1 MNTKR
6 NKKKKKKKEVRIK
19 NKLNFTSFLFT
30 NMEKVIIFFKYNIFL
45 SMLYS
50 GESAWFNISF
60 KVLYDQGLLSYRQL

>member
-6 NKKKKKKKEVRIK
+6 NNNNKKKEVRIQ

-60 KVLYDQGLLSYRQL
+60 KVLYDQGLLSCRQL

>member
-6 NKKKKKKKEVRIK
+6 NNNKKKGSEIK

>member
-6 NKKKKKKKEVRIK
+6 NNNKKKGSEIN

-45 SMLYS
+45 PMLYS

>member
-6 NKKKKKKKEVRIK
+6 NNNNKKKEVRIK

-45 SMLYS
+45 PMLYS